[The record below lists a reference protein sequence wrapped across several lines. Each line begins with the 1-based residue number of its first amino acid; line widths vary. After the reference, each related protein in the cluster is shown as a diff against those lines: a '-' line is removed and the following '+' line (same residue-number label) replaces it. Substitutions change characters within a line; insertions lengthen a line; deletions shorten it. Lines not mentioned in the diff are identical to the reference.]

1 MHERRSFTVFPC
13 HFIFTALLL
22 FFVPIWGS
30 VFNLSSAQ
38 AAIAWTPSSGS
49 GNGFDWSNG
58 RGSDKNLF
66 GNPTVTPTSTSNT
79 FSFTPVNFLANSAD
93 GKSALTSDSLQFDIE
108 TLAGKQIDNIL
119 FAEGGH
125 YRINGTG
132 SVKATCSITIQ
143 NLDVYQPTPPI
154 EIFNVFEATSDSAG
168 ISTWSG
174 SFEVD
179 DIDWSHIRITMSN
192 KLIARSSSSVG
203 SFSWIQKDSLGVNNN
218 DAGIEIIM
226 VPEPATIGILTMG
239 SLAVSAFSR
248 KRSRR

>member
-38 AAIAWTPSSGS
+38 AAIAWTPSSGT
-49 GNGFDWSNG
+49 GNGLVWSNG

-79 FSFTPVNFLANSAD
+79 FSFAPDDFRADSVD
-93 GKSALTSDSLQFDIE
+93 GKSALTSDSLQFDIKADDE
-108 TLAGKQIDNIL
+108 IEKIV
-119 FAEGGH
+119 FAEGGS
-125 YRINGTG
+125 YNITGTG
-132 SVKATCSITIQ
+132 SVKATCSITIV
-143 NLDVYQPTPPI
+143 NLDVYQVINKTFEVTPSLA
-154 EIFNVFEATSDSAG
+154 E
-168 ISTWSG
+168 STWSE

-179 DIDWSHIRITMSN
+179 GIDWSHIRITMSN
-192 KLIARSSSSVG
+192 KLIARSSGVG
-203 SFSWIQKDSLGVNNN
+203 SSSWIDKEVVGVN
-218 DAGIEIIM
+218 DGVGIEIIM

-239 SLAVSAFSR
+239 SLAVSALGR
-248 KRSRR
+248 KRNRR